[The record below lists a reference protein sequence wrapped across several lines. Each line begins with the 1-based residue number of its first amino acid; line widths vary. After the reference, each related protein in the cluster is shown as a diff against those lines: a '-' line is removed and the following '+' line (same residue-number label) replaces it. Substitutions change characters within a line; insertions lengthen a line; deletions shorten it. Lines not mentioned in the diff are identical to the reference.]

1 MKYRVVRLCY
11 LVNAHTQ
18 KKNWPVNRSYV
29 GLVSDNVTPLTCVQ
43 TLNDF
48 MQGNTTVNAN

>member
-1 MKYRVVRLCY
+1 MLSRKRT
-11 LVNAHTQ
+11 HTK

-43 TLNDF
+43 ALNDF